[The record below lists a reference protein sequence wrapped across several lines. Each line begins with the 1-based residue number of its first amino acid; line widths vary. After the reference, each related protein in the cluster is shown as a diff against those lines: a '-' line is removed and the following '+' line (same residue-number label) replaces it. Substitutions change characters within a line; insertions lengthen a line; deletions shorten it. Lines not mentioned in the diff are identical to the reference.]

1 MNNYIR
7 GWGKSWESSRNT
19 LDSIVKSAPLVKSYT
34 LWNTLFHNQIKVSK
48 SKLKIEK

>member
-19 LDSIVKSAPLVKSYT
+19 LDSIVKSAPLVKLLYFMEHLIPQS
-34 LWNTLFHNQIKVSK
+34 N
-48 SKLKIEK
+48 